1 MLGPRGSVVQDHIE
15 SARLARMRQH
25 QREQQR
31 EDRTGDHQGAH
42 TRIDLTRDL
51 ALDGLQIGPE
61 LLEVLT
67 VLGRLHLLLI
77 RLGHASTRRI

>member
-1 MLGPRGSVVQDHIE
+1 MLGLRGRVVQDDVE
-15 SARLARMRQH
+15 STRLTRMRQH

-31 EDRTGDHQGAH
+31 EYRTGDHQGAH
-42 TRIDLTRDL
+42 TRIDLPRDL

-67 VLGRLHLLLI
+67 VLGRLHVLLI
-77 RLGHASTRRI
+77 RLGHAVTRRI